1 MTDVSGTWEGVVN
14 SPMGEQKST
23 MTLSQDG
30 DTVTGTNAG
39 AQGAVDIKDGKV
51 DGDTFTWKMDITV
64 PMPLTLE
71 GTATV
76 DGDAMTGSI
85 KAGAFGDMP
94 FKATKSG

>member
-1 MTDVSGTWEGVVN
+1 MTDVSGTWDAVVN

-23 MTLSQDG
+23 MTLNQEG

-39 AQGAVDIKDGKV
+39 ATGAADVQDGKI
-51 DGDTFTWKMDITV
+51 DGDTLTWKMDITV
-64 PMPLTLE
+64 PMPMTLE

-76 DGDAMTGSI
+76 DGNAMNGSI

-94 FKATKSG
+94 FTAKKTG